1 MMPFSSERI
10 KDISR
15 AFFCFHSSL
24 AHALLQGRHFFL
36 FSRALFNQDEL
47 LDSFLET
54 FEEEP
59 VVVQLQLLTSTVKL
73 FLKQPT
79 TTQDMVQRVLN
90 LATEESDNPDLRDR
104 GYVYWRLLS
113 SNPDAAKA
121 VVLAVKPTIADDTE
135 QLEPELLQMLVG
147 DIATLASIYHKPAS
161 AFVMKSSQMRGQ
173 GDDDDDEFGD
183 DDEEYGEDDSS
194 GESNSYAAGGGGNDL
209 LDMLDTA
216 PPPPPPAAAAAADP
230 AGDLF
235 GAPAPPAAAAP
246 DASGGGGPPCAPK
259 GVVCPA
265 QQGNGV
271 QVAAVL
277 KRDGANGPLVLE
289 MDITNQTPTLLQ
301 NLAVQLNK
309 SSFGLTVQGS
319 AQVDLPVPLKQGQT
333 SAPYKLTLGCTPGML
348 SAPGPEGPTATL
360 QVAMK
365 NMHSGGVFYFAV
377 PVPVAC
383 CLLKPSPLDP
393 AAFKAKWQ
401 AIDKASEQ
409 AGTATPLPGGGD
421 IAATAAFCGA
431 RLGAAGM
438 GEAVAAFSGPDGVTR
453 AYRHALT
460 ATNVLVLLEL
470 SFKAGFPGAKVTV
483 RSDQPAFAGLLR
495 ASVEQLLK
503 L

>member
-1 MMPFSSERI
+1 
-10 KDISR
+10 
-15 AFFCFHSSL
+15 
-24 AHALLQGRHFFL
+24 
-36 FSRALFNQDEL
+36 

-73 FLKQPT
+73 FLKQPA

-121 VVLAVKPTIADDTE
+121 VVLAEKPTIADDTE

-161 AFVMKSSQMRGQ
+161 AFVMKSSQMRNQ
-173 GDDDDDEFGD
+173 GDDEDDEEFGD
-183 DDEEYGEDDSS
+183 DEDEYGEDDSS
-194 GESNSYAAGGGGNDL
+194 GESSSYAAGGGGGGGDL

-216 PPPPPPAAAAAADP
+216 PPPLPPAAAANP

-235 GAPAPPAAAAP
+235 GAPAPAAAVPAAGG
-246 DASGGGGPPCAPK
+246 DASGGPPCAPK

-277 KRDGANGPLVLE
+277 KRDGLNGPLVLE
-289 MDITNQTPTLLQ
+289 MDITNQTPTPLQ

-319 AQVDLPVPLKQGQT
+319 AQVDLPVPLQQGQT

-348 SAPGPEGPTATL
+348 STPGPEGPTATL

-393 AAFKAKWQ
+393 TAFKAKWQ

-421 IAATAAFCGA
+421 IAATAAFCGS

-438 GEAVAAFSGPDGVTR
+438 GEAVAPFSGPDGVTR

-460 ATNVLVLLEL
+460 ATNVLVLVEL

-483 RSDQPAFAGLLR
+483 RSDQAAFAGLLK